1 MGDHDAEIR
10 IPCEDETEHKTGAMS
25 SWKIIGAVIAC
36 CGTLAAIF
44 WVGWQGAVSSC
55 DAEIRLL
62 ERQIQMYHDSLS
74 ELASRCDSVL
84 IPALWRTDTLRY
96 SQYHPSGVS
105 WKKKFDREIVMQ
117 GGEISFCGDYVDHK
131 PGRITFNYQNTS
143 EPTRKTIDLEFDKD
157 GFEFAIDQ
165 KKYLLKV
172 EKPIVDS
179 PLVICRIWSL
189 NPLYKLE

>member
-1 MGDHDAEIR
+1 VGDHD
-10 IPCEDETEHKTGAMS
+10 DKTKFQVGNMKF
-25 SWKIIGAVIAC
+25 WKIVW
-36 CGTLAAIF
+36 AIIVGF
-44 WVGWQGAVSSC
+44 SVLVALLWVVWQAAVSSSN
-55 DAEIRLL
+55 AEIRLL

-96 SQYHPSGVS
+96 SQYPSGVS

-117 GGEISFCGDYVDHK
+117 GGEVSFCGDYVDHK
-131 PGRITFNYQNTS
+131 PGRMTFDYQNTS

-172 EKPIVDS
+172 ERPIIDS